1 MGRLLLWV
9 FGIVL
14 LVVVAGAI
22 YLATADVPVPVT
34 HVEKVLPNAPAA
46 P

>member
-1 MGRLLLWV
+1 MGRLLFWV
-9 FGIVL
+9 FVIAVL
-14 LVVVAGAI
+14 AVIAGVI
-22 YLATADVPVPVT
+22 YLATADVPAPTT